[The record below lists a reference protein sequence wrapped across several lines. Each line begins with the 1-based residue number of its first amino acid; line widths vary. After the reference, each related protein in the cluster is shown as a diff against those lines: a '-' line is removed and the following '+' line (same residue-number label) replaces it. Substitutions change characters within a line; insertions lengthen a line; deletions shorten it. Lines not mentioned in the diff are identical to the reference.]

1 MTKKKKLGDSLDWIN
16 SETTF
21 ASDGSEK
28 SVGKEKEIKQTN
40 IQENINAGLQKSIHE
55 NKQESLQAFSTYIK
69 PSIKKKLHML
79 SIMEERKI
87 YEILEDALKIYFEL
101 QEGKQS

>member
-21 ASDGSEK
+21 ANDGNEK
-28 SVGKEKEIKQTN
+28 NVSKEKEIKQTN
-40 IQENINAGLQKSIHE
+40 IQESINVGLQKNMYE

-87 YEILEDALKIYFEL
+87 YEILEDALKMYFEL
-101 QEGKQS
+101 QDSKQS